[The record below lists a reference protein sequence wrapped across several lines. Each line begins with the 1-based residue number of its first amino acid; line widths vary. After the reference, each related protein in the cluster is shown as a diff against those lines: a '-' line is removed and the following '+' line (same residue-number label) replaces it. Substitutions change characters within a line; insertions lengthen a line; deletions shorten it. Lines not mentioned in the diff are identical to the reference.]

1 MGFVGDDEK
10 FEELEFSTLKT
21 AGPQLDPMHQNQK
34 LKWDHKVNLIGEKVL
49 DPLIHCCE
57 TCSLPILIYGRMI
70 PCKHV
75 FCFDCAKKAG
85 KRCTRYVIIIIF

>member
-1 MGFVGDDEK
+1 MIG
-10 FEELEFSTLKT
+10 T
-21 AGPQLDPMHQNQK
+21 
-34 LKWDHKVNLIGEKVL
+34 KVV

-57 TCSLPILIYGRMI
+57 TCTMPILIYGRMI

-85 KRCTRYVIIIIF
+85 KHCPRYLAERVVKFQLRDLLNYEIPSSILIQV